1 MKRYQDDFKASIVK
15 MHREKKRSIRS
26 LSEEYGV
33 SPAAIH
39 NWVKG
44 TKSVEL
50 EDGTEVTSKEFKQ
63 LQKENQR
70 LKEELEILK
79 AAAVLLGK
87 H

>member
-15 MHREKKRSIRS
+15 MHREEKRSIRS

-44 TKSVEL
+44 
-50 EDGTEVTSKEFKQ
+50 GAYAGFI
-63 LQKENQR
+63 LQEMV
-70 LKEELEILK
+70 LKTTP
-79 AAAVLLGK
+79 
-87 H
+87 

>member
-15 MHREKKRSIRS
+15 MHREEKRSIRS

-44 TKSVEL
+44 AKSVEL
-50 EDGTEVTSKEFKQ
+50 EDGT
-63 LQKENQR
+63 
-70 LKEELEILK
+70 
-79 AAAVLLGK
+79 
-87 H
+87 

>member
-39 NWVKG
+39 N
-44 TKSVEL
+44 
-50 EDGTEVTSKEFKQ
+50 
-63 LQKENQR
+63 
-70 LKEELEILK
+70 
-79 AAAVLLGK
+79 
-87 H
+87 

>member
-15 MHREKKRSIRS
+15 MHREEKRSIRS

-44 TKSVEL
+44 AKSVEL
-50 EDGTEVTSKEFKQ
+50 EDGQGGFANLKDGVVTSTCPKTIE
-63 LQKENQR
+63 
-70 LKEELEILK
+70 
-79 AAAVLLGK
+79 
-87 H
+87 

>member
-15 MHREKKRSIRS
+15 MHREEKRSIRS

-44 TKSVEL
+44 AKSVEL
-50 EDGTEVTSKEFKQ
+50 EDGTEVTS
-63 LQKENQR
+63 NVQR
-70 LKEELEILK
+70 IQTTSK
-79 AAAVLLGK
+79 GK
-87 H
+87 SAIRRGT

>member
-44 TKSVEL
+44 AKSVEL
-50 EDGTEVTSKEFKQ
+50 
-63 LQKENQR
+63 
-70 LKEELEILK
+70 
-79 AAAVLLGK
+79 
-87 H
+87 